1 MNKFSERKNGHRL
14 LLEEKPFTH
23 HNTFVAEIRI
33 NKIHIETFTSIIMKT
48 YVVVLVIVFS

>member
-48 YVVVLVIVFS
+48 YVV